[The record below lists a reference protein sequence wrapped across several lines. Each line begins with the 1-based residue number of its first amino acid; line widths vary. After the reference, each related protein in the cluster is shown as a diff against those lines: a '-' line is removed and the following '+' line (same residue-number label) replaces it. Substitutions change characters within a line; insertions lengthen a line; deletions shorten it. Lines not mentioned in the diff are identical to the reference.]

1 MFWISRTGGKFN
13 ISKKSSD
20 VTSVESTA
28 IISAL
33 PTICKSTDTHV
44 ELENSNLPPTE
55 CYQDD
60 IYVRLDNGDILL
72 AFGFALTFIF
82 LATPVNADNPS
93 ASSFDDEGPPP
104 WADAEVVRQPDSEVR
119 RRLAGFYSYQ
129 DSSQTAV
136 SEISVS
142 KDSEFKNRPIIRIPT
157 GVRANETL
165 CSNAMT
171 HRVNSSRPGLS
182 DQLPGLKS
190 FALWTLGVVGL
201 FVILVI
207 VVGLMATSLL
217 EQNHH
222 TSGRA

>member
-1 MFWISRTGGKFN
+1 MFWISRTGGKFS
-13 ISKKSSD
+13 ISKNSSD

-44 ELENSNLPPTE
+44 ELEKSNPPPTE

-60 IYVRLDNGDILL
+60 IYVRSDNGDILL

-104 WADAEVVRQPDSEVR
+104 WVDAEVVRQPGSEVR

-142 KDSEFKNRPIIRIPT
+142 EDSEFKNRPMIRTPT

-171 HRVNSSRPGLS
+171 HRANSSRPGLS
-182 DQLPGLKS
+182 DNLPGLKS
-190 FALWTLGVVGL
+190 VALWTLGVVGV
-201 FVILVI
+201 FVILVV
-207 VVGLMATSLL
+207 VVGLMATGLL

-222 TSGRA
+222 TPRRA